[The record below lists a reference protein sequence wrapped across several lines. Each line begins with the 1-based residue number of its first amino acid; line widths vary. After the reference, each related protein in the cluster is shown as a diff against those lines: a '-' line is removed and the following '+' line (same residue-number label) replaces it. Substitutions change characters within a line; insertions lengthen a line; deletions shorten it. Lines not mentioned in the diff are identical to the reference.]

1 MKCHCMKSFACFVSL
16 LLFCLNLLFAQTN
29 ITLRIDPENGRG
41 GTASQVFD
49 SIEFIPLE
57 TTSES
62 LFGSIDQMEVTD
74 DYFFILDT
82 RSKSILVFNRDG
94 RLHTRIRSGGNDKYF
109 GYFTLDRV
117 DKRII
122 IHNRFSNGLLV
133 YDFDGKLMSK
143 EPFPDG
149 TKSLYYFG
157 KNKVLY
163 NLSRP
168 FDANAMPKNS
178 FDLAYSDGFSSIR
191 KYLNPYNPKV
201 ENGEYNIE
209 YNPFNF
215 SGEKGS
221 CMFSLPFDYK
231 AYQLNDTGLLRTYK
245 FIFPMQY
252 SLPAN
257 FTTDSSYKG
266 HRAQFVYSD
275 RENAKK
281 INAVSNV
288 YKMGDY
294 LLFAAPTGQ
303 LKIGSDWNYL
313 YNLKSGNLIS
323 FSRVT
328 GDSSSYYFP
337 LLASLLEKVDAVYE
351 GDIYSSFASFR
362 VFAIKNNVDKLVNY
376 PPSIQKLLATGTK
389 NDNPVIV
396 KARLK
401 PNL

>member
-1 MKCHCMKSFACFVSL
+1 MKSFTCFALL
-16 LLFCLNLLFAQTN
+16 LLFCFNVLLAQTN
-29 ITLRIDPENGRG
+29 FTLRIDPENGRG

-62 LFGSIDQMEVTD
+62 LFGSIDQMEVTE

-82 RSKSILVFNRDG
+82 RSKSILVFYKDG
-94 RLHTRIRSGGNDKYF
+94 RLHTRIRSGGSDKYF
-109 GYFTLDRV
+109 GYFTLDRI

-122 IHNRFSNGLLV
+122 INNQFSNGLLV
-133 YDFDGKLMSK
+133 YDFDGKQIGK
-143 EPFPDG
+143 KPFPAG

-157 KNKVLY
+157 MNTVLY

-168 FDANAMPKNS
+168 FDAKPMPKVPY
-178 FDLAYSDGFSSIR
+178 DLAYTDGFSSIR
-191 KYLNPYNPKV
+191 KYVNSYNPKF

-231 AYQLNDTGLLRTYK
+231 AYQLNDTGLLCTYR

-266 HRAQFVYSD
+266 HRAQYVYSEK
-275 RENAKK
+275 ENAQK
-281 INAVSNV
+281 IYAVSNV

-294 LLFAAPTGQ
+294 ILYAAPTGQ

-313 YNLKSGNLIS
+313 YNLKSGHLIS

-328 GDSSSYYFP
+328 GDSSSYFFP
-337 LLASLLEKVDAVYE
+337 ILASLLEKVDAVYD
-351 GDIYSSFASFR
+351 GDIFSSFASFR
-362 VFAIKNNVDKLVNY
+362 VFAIKNNIDKMVNY
-376 PPSIQKLLATGTK
+376 PSSIQKLLATGTK

-396 KARLK
+396 KVRLK
-401 PNL
+401 TNL